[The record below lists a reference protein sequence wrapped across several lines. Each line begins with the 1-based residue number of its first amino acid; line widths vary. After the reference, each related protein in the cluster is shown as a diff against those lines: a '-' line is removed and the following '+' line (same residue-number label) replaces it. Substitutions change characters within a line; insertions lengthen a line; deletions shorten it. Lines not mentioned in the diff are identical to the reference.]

1 MLMGD
6 EFLIAALVYVIACLG
21 LVLYLQKQ
29 SSKLKTKVNALTV
42 LVKESDR
49 QREAF
54 KRELQELR
62 SGTIG
67 VGRRVVELERKLS
80 KQSEMLEEA
89 SQQDPQ
95 AKLYSRAVKMVGL
108 GAGIEELMQECE
120 LPKAE
125 AELILRLH
133 RK

>member
-1 MLMGD
+1 
-6 EFLIAALVYVIACLG
+6 
-21 LVLYLQKQ
+21 
-29 SSKLKTKVNALTV
+29 
-42 LVKESDR
+42 
-49 QREAF
+49 
-54 KRELQELR
+54 
-62 SGTIG
+62 TIG
-67 VGRRVVELERKLS
+67 VGRRVVELEKKLS
-80 KQSEMLEEA
+80 KQFDMLEEA

-133 RK
+133 RR

>member
-1 MLMGD
+1 MGD
-6 EFLIAALVYVIACLG
+6 EFLIAVLVSVVACLG
-21 LVLYLQKQ
+21 LVVYLQKQ
-29 SSKLKTKVNALTV
+29 SRKLKTKVDALTV

-49 QREAF
+49 QREAV

-67 VGRRVVELERKLS
+67 VGRRVVELEKKLAQ
-80 KQSEMLEEA
+80 QSDMLEES

-95 AKLYSRAVKMVGL
+95 AKLYSRAVKMVAL
-108 GAGIEELMQECE
+108 GAGIDELIQECE

>member
-1 MLMGD
+1 MGD

-29 SSKLKTKVNALTV
+29 SSKLKNKVEALTV

-49 QREAF
+49 QREAV
-54 KRELQELR
+54 KRELNELR

-67 VGRRVVELERKLS
+67 MGRKVVELEKKMA
-80 KQSEMLEEA
+80 KQSDMLDEA

-95 AKLYSRAVKMVGL
+95 AKLYSRAVKMVAL
-108 GAGIEELMQECE
+108 GAGIDELVQECE

-125 AELILRLH
+125 AELLLRLH
-133 RK
+133 KK

>member
-1 MLMGD
+1 MGD
-6 EFLIAALVYVIACLG
+6 ELLIAALIYVVACLS
-21 LVLYLQKQ
+21 LVLYLLRRT
-29 SSKLKTKVNALTV
+29 SKLKSKVEALTV
-42 LVKESDR
+42 LVKESDK
-49 QREAF
+49 QREAV

-67 VGRRVVELERKLS
+67 VGRRVLELEKKLG

-89 SQQDPQ
+89 SYHDPQ
-95 AKLYSRAVKMVGL
+95 AKLYARAVKMVSL
-108 GAGIEELMQECE
+108 GAGVEELISECE

-133 RK
+133 KR